1 MDKLEIKGQVVAILP
16 LEQGIT
22 KAGKDWQKL
31 TIVIEFSEGNYQK
44 KLALSASK
52 EELIQTLQNLKQG
65 DSITASI
72 NLESREF
79 NGKWFNSVNVWKV
92 VLG

>member
-1 MDKLEIKGQVVAILP
+1 MEIKGQVVAILP
-16 LEQGIT
+16 LESGIT
-22 KAGKDWQKL
+22 KSGKDWQKL
-31 TIVIEFSEGNYQK
+31 TIVIEFNEGNYQK
-44 KLALSASK
+44 KLALSATKS
-52 EELIQTLQNLKQG
+52 ELIQTLQNLKQG

>member
-1 MDKLEIKGQVVAILP
+1 MQIKGQVVAILP
-16 LEQGIT
+16 LESGIT

-31 TIVIEFSEGNYQK
+31 TIVIEFYEGNYQK
-44 KLALSASK
+44 KLALSATKS
-52 EELIQTLQNLKQG
+52 ELIQTLQNLKQG

>member
-1 MDKLEIKGQVVAILP
+1 MEIKGQVVAILP
-16 LEQGIT
+16 LESGIT

-31 TIVIEFSEGNYQK
+31 TIVIEFNEGNYQK

-52 EELIQTLQNLKQG
+52 SELIQTLQNLKQG